1 MNMFEYQKP
10 LLIAHR
16 GYTPAAPENSLA
28 SFNEAAKRHYWAIE
42 TDVHST
48 KDGVLVCCHNKS
60 LLHMFGIDVVIENT
74 KYDEL
79 KSYRICKGNNI
90 EKLNDDL
97 LRIPLFEEYLKICKD
112 SGCVAFIETKGN
124 VVAPVIDMVKYMKLT
139 DRAVLSS
146 IQYDH
151 IVQARSISDIFVHH
165 IFSDHQK
172 MLEISQMGNGGVSY
186 NYPNLD
192 DVPYGLIEQT
202 HKHNVKV
209 CLRAGDNRDT
219 VNRML
224 ALGLDYIPTN
234 CFVPESKAPQKM

>member
-1 MNMFEYQKP
+1 MKKN
-10 LLIAHR
+10 LLTISLIAACMAISSC
-16 GYTPAAPENSLA
+16 GKSTENNSGNA
-28 SFNEAAKRHYWAIE
+28 SNANEAASGIKIAYVELDTLMSQYQLYI
-42 TDVHST
+42 DYSQ
-48 KDGVLVCCHNKS
+48 VLS
-60 LLHMFGIDVVIENT
+60 
-74 KYDEL
+74 
-79 KSYRICKGNNI
+79 RKGNNI

-146 IQYDH
+146 TQYDH
-151 IVQARSISDIFVHH
+151 IAQTRSISDIFVHH

-234 CFVPESKAPQKM
+234 CFVPESKAPQCHSV